1 MKSNFLFHFS
11 LLLLFITILKFGIV
25 KSSNLL
31 CLNSIATKLAG
42 DTINGDCTNGLIVN
56 LYSFSYSTVCNGTT
70 LTQLTLSTIIYNNK
84 SLSYT
89 ELNCFETT
97 LELLTLNSILINE
110 DSFGIENQPAISETI
125 TLNNVTFI
133 DGRFTSIGNS
143 LPLKTSNLNIYNLG
157 TSNLLFIDFL
167 ALKNLKT

>member
-1 MKSNFLFHFS
+1 MKSNFLFQIFF
-11 LLLLFITILKFGIV
+11 LLFFIGIV

-31 CLNSIATKLAG
+31 CLNSISTKLAG
-42 DTINGDCTNGLIVN
+42 NTISDYCTNELTVN

-70 LTQLTLSTIIYNNK
+70 LTQLTLSTILYNNK

-89 ELNCFETT
+89 ELSCFETT
-97 LELLTLNSILINE
+97 LQSLILNSILINE
-110 DSFGIENQPAISETI
+110 DSFGVEIQPAIADTI
-125 TLNNVTFI
+125 TLTNVTFI

-143 LPLKTSNLNIYNLG
+143 LPLKTSTLNIYNLG

-167 ALKNLKT
+167 AIKNLKT